1 MMDLLILHVE
11 PLLLKYRVNLGFY
24 GHNHVVQR
32 QSAVYKKKVIQ
43 HSVEVE
49 TEDGIVHTF
58 KNPGATVH
66 MVVGTAGAGFTKN
79 AVTPLPEW
87 NEIFFYKWG
96 YARLTAHNSTNLS
109 WEWIESESGTV
120 FDRMAISQVTDFK
133 ENPHWLVED
142 DNSAVKWE
150 HSIRNHVIKFFK
162 SYGLILLAVL
172 MIALLSGGGVVC
184 VKMFFLTPSSAS
196 FSSSARSAG
205 TDVYRKLPSPDNG
218 LDRSYL
224 QELDNSR
231 HSEDGIEVEERP
243 EPETGTRASLVENII

>member
-43 HSVEVE
+43 RSVEVK

-58 KNPGATVH
+58 RNPGATVH

-79 AVTPLPEW
+79 AVTPLPDW
-87 NEIFFYKWG
+87 NEMFFYKWG

-109 WEWIESESGTV
+109 WEWVESESGTV

-133 ENPHWLVED
+133 ANPHWLVKD
-142 DNSAVKWE
+142 DSSAVKWE
-150 HSIRNHVIKFFK
+150 HSIRDHVIKFFK

-172 MIALLSGGGVVC
+172 LIALLSGGGVVC
-184 VKMFFLTPSSAS
+184 VKMFFLTPSSSS

-224 QELDNSR
+224 QELDNST
-231 HSEDGIEVEERP
+231 HSEDGFEVEIRP
-243 EPETGTRASLVENII
+243 EPETGARASLVENII